1 MKKCIVLVL
10 LLVGSYAGLAQK
22 MRVGLKLG
30 GNVSDGVGA
39 DAEESLLRLG
49 AHAGAAFQFNVTQHI
64 GLQAEAQYSLKGDNS
79 LEYGPSI
86 MHQLAYLDIPVLAQ
100 YTLDDVY
107 LEAGPRVSRLLSVR
121 SNDDEVVSAGK
132 GVFNTQTYGFSLGF
146 GYQNETGIQIG
157 WRYNAD
163 LTPLYRDID
172 FLDTTVR
179 TNIRNSTMQFYLGY
193 MLGFGR

>member
-1 MKKCIVLVL
+1 MKKYIVFL
-10 LLVGSYAGLAQK
+10 LLFGCSYMAVAQR

-30 GNVSDGVGA
+30 GNISDGVGA
-39 DAEESLLRLG
+39 DAEESSLRLG

-64 GLQAEAQYSLKGDNS
+64 GLQAEAQYSLKGDNA

-86 MHQLAYLDIPVLAQ
+86 MHRLTYLDIPVLAQ

-121 SNDDEVVSAGK
+121 VNNEAIVSAGK
-132 GVFNTQTYGFSLGF
+132 AIFNAQTYGFSLGF

-172 FLDTTVR
+172 FSGTTVR

-193 MLGFGR
+193 MLSLGN